1 MANPEG
7 GSGTGAGGDFATGNY
22 KGRCADNEY
31 AAGIAFFTRLGSSG
45 TPDALYCRKL
55 VG

>member
-1 MANPEG
+1 MADPEG
-7 GSGTGAGGDFATGNY
+7 GSGAGAGGDFATGNY
-22 KGRCADNEY
+22 KGQCADNES
-31 AAGIAFFTRLGSSG
+31 AGIAFTTRLGSSG